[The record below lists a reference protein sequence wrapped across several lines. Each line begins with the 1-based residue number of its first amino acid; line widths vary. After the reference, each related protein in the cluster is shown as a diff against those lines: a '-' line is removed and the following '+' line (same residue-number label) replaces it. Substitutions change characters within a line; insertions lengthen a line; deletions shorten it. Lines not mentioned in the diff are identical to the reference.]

1 MEKYK
6 SSFIKEKD
14 LEVHVSTRTLG
25 TFITKIVEIE
35 HTPTKIYV
43 SAENDREEIAY
54 KLAVIMIE
62 DKVKELI
69 YSQF

>member
-6 SSFIKEKD
+6 GNFIKEED

-25 TFITKIVEIE
+25 TFITKIVEVE
-35 HTPTKIYV
+35 HKPTRIYA

-54 KLAVIMIE
+54 KLAIIMIE
-62 DKVKELI
+62 DKIKELI
-69 YSQF
+69 NSQY